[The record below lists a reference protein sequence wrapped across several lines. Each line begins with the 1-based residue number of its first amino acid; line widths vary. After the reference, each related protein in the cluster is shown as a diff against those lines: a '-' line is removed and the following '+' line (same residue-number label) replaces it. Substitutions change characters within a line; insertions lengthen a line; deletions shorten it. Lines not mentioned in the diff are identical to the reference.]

1 MLAGAG
7 TSTLILQDKNHKAL
21 QIVIDADIQDIEKVH
36 HSLVGHPILP
46 VRSSLTEQ
54 TVRKEQKRPRLAVPP
69 AGRPL
74 CSLR

>member
-1 MLAGAG
+1 M
-7 TSTLILQDKNHKAL
+7 
-21 QIVIDADIQDIEKVH
+21 IDADIQDIEKVH